1 MGTLRRIAVTAA
13 ALGLVAAP
21 VAAQRALVRG
31 VPLAADST
39 PSGAPADFCQPLLT
53 GRGPPPAWTI
63 VNDSSATQ
71 GRAVTEATRDRNDSR
86 IALCLTNAPAARNVD
101 VTVRFRPVGGRIDQS
116 GGIAVRVIDEN
127 HYYLLRASA
136 LDNSV
141 RLLRVVGGV
150 AAQIGARDVSVTVGD
165 WHSLRLR
172 ATSER
177 FEVFL
182 DSARLFEA
190 LDGTI
195 DLPGRIALAT
205 RSDGATHF
213 ETLAVTP
220 LD

>member
-1 MGTLRRIAVTAA
+1 MGNLNRLAAAA
-13 ALGLVAAP
+13 ALSLLAVPA
-21 VAAQRALVRG
+21 AAQPSLVRG

-39 PSGAPADFCQPLLT
+39 PSGAPADFCRPLLT
-53 GRGPPPAWTI
+53 GRGPPPVWTI
-63 VNDSSATQ
+63 VNDASAMQ
-71 GRAVTEATRDRNDSR
+71 GRAVTEATRDRNDNR
-86 IALCLTNAPAARNVD
+86 IALCLTNAPALRNVD
-101 VTVRFRPVGGRIDQS
+101 VTVRFRPIGGRIDQS

-127 HYYLLRASA
+127 HYYLVRASP
-136 LDNSV
+136 LDNTV

-150 AAQIGARDVSVTVGD
+150 AAQIGAREVSVTQGD

-195 DLPGRIALAT
+195 NLPGRIALAT

-213 ETLAVTP
+213 ETLAVIA